1 MLGRGIDMA
10 RRLEKS
16 LAIELRKQGKTYN
29 EIIGRLRIPKGTLS
43 GWLSDY
49 PLTNEQ
55 LKVLERNI
63 RERRVLSIERTIA
76 VKHKKRQKRLEGEYE
91 RQKIN
96 LLPLSKKEL
105 LIAGLFL
112 YWGEGRKGTT
122 SCLSLNNT
130 DPQVVKFYYYW
141 LTNILDIP
149 KDKVRVAL
157 HVYKDMNIEETVN
170 YWSNRLNIPKLQFN
184 KPYVKESLRSNIN
197 QKGFGHGTCGLYISN
212 TRLKEQ
218 VVLGIQAISDF
229 YSNEKTLLV

>member
-1 MLGRGIDMA
+1 MA

-29 EIIGRLRIPKGTLS
+29 EIIETLKVPKGTLS
-43 GWLSDY
+43 DWLSDY
-49 PLTNEQ
+49 PLTEKQ
-55 LKVLERNI
+55 LDVLEKNI
-63 RERRVLSIERTIA
+63 QKRRLLAIERTIV
-76 VKHKKRQKRLEGEYE
+76 VKHKKRQKRLEETYE
-91 RQKIN
+91 KQKVG

-141 LTNILDIP
+141 LINILNIP
-149 KDKVRVAL
+149 KEKVRVAL
-157 HVYKDMNIEETVN
+157 HVYKDMNIAETIN
-170 YWSNRLNIPKLQFN
+170 YWSNKLDIPKLQFN

-197 QKGFGHGTCGLYISN
+197 QKGFGHGTCGLYICDR
-212 TRLKEQ
+212 RLKER
-218 VVLGIQAISDF
+218 VVLGISAISDF